1 MAVSTID
8 PNGLNVGQFGN
19 RNLII
24 NGDFSISQRSTSV
37 TGATSSGYA
46 TVDRWWHNASGGT
59 QNMSQQSLAVGQT
72 DLPSQFTK
80 FFRFAS
86 TSGNNNQGFAQKI
99 ENVELLSGTTVTVS
113 FYAKG
118 TNPGAGSVE
127 LAYLQYFGSGGS
139 ANVEAAP
146 YNITLTSSWQL
157 FKTTISLPS
166 VSGKTVGAGN
176 STYVYFRQGASD
188 TSTAAW
194 TMDVTGVQVEVSPTG
209 EATPFEH
216 RSYGD
221 ELQKCMRYYYQIGD
235 GTGFGSAQS
244 GSGGNAYLWAY
255 PFRHPV
261 PMRAAPTLSLIS
273 GGSTYFVGG
282 IGVTIGT
289 PTGDLGTVNTSTMAI
304 QSDGKTT
311 VAIHRLGINGFSF
324 TRGMGYGGTSGF
336 IHCDA
341 EL

>member
-166 VSGKTVGAGN
+166 VSGKTIGAGN

-216 RSYGD
+216 RSFGD
-221 ELQKCMRYYYQIGD
+221 QLQKCQRYFFKIEGATGDRCGIGGYVVGSTEARFDFILPVSMRAVP
-235 GTGFGSAQS
+235 TLS
-244 GSGGNAYLWAY
+244 GSGQAEFDASTDSAHFN
-255 PFRHPV
+255 V
-261 PMRAAPTLSLIS
+261 TDMVINAAPTGIITGLGLQIATSGMVAGD
-273 GGSTYFVGG
+273 GGSLRFTSA
-282 IGVTIGT
+282 GT
-289 PTGDLGTVNTSTMAI
+289 LTLS
-304 QSDGKTT
+304 
-311 VAIHRLGINGFSF
+311 
-324 TRGMGYGGTSGF
+324 
-336 IHCDA
+336 A

>member
-118 TNPGAGSVE
+118 TNPGAGSVK

-139 ANVEAAP
+139 AQAQAEA
-146 YNITLTSSWQL
+146 YSITLTSSWQL

-166 VSGKTVGAGN
+166 VSGKTIGAGN

-221 ELQKCMRYYYQIGD
+221 KFLKCQRYYNEFSYHD
-235 GTGFGSAQS
+235 GGGVGVKYMTANSTNVFSATVSYPEMRSSPTFTQLTAPLLVYCTQGTHALTSKVATIRVTKNGSSGVYRMYS
-244 GSGGNAYLWAY
+244 GSY
-255 PFRHPV
+255 
-261 PMRAAPTLSLIS
+261 SL
-273 GGSTYFVGG
+273 
-282 IGVTIGT
+282 
-289 PTGDLGTVNTSTMAI
+289 
-304 QSDGKTT
+304 
-311 VAIHRLGINGFSF
+311 
-324 TRGMGYGGTSGF
+324 
-336 IHCDA
+336 DA

>member
-19 RNLII
+19 RNMVI
-24 NGDFSISQRSTSV
+24 NGSMAVAQRGTSFTASTQV
-37 TGATSSGYA
+37 L
-46 TVDRWWHNASGGT
+46 DRWRLYNSGGT
-59 QNMSQQSLAVGQT
+59 YTLSQQTFAVGT
-72 DLPSQFTK
+72 SPETGLINYVRIVRANPSGIFY
-80 FFRFAS
+80 FAS
-86 TSGNNNQGFAQKI
+86 R
-99 ENVELLSGTTVTVS
+99 VEDVRRTDGATLVFS
-113 FYAKG
+113 FYAKASSAV
-118 TNPGAGSVE
+118 TVPCRISQE
-127 LAYLQYFGSGGS
+127 FGSGGS
-139 ANVEAAP
+139 SS
-146 YNITLTSSWQL
+146 YNPTPQNNNLTTSWKR
-157 FKTTISLPS
+157 FTMVFNMPSL
-166 VSGKTVGAGN
+166 SGKTVG
-176 STYVYFRQGASD
+176 TASRFEPVFD
-188 TSTAAW
+188 IPATTA
-194 TMDVTGVQVEVSPTG
+194 TIEITGVQVEVSPTG

>member
-86 TSGNNNQGFAQKI
+86 TSGNNHQGFAQKI

-118 TNPGAGSVE
+118 TNPGAGSVK

-139 ANVEAAP
+139 AQVEAEA
-146 YNITLTSSWQL
+146 YSITLTSSWQL
-157 FKTTISLPS
+157 FKATISLPS
-166 VSGKTVGAGN
+166 VSGKTIGAGN

-216 RSYGD
+216 ISFGD
-221 ELQKCMRYYYQIGD
+221 QLQKCQRYYETD
-235 GTGFGSAQS
+235 NPATPTSFGGNLAARSYHIAN
-244 GSGGNAYLWAY
+244 GSGN
-255 PFRHPV
+255 
-261 PMRAAPTLSLIS
+261 PMSRDGMTLPYKVTKRASPT
-273 GGSTYFVGG
+273 
-282 IGVTIGT
+282 VTSYSY
-289 PTGDLGTVNTSTMAI
+289 N
-304 QSDGKTT
+304 
-311 VAIHRLGINGFSF
+311 
-324 TRGMGYGGTSGF
+324 GTSGAVSYITGGGTDTNVQIRSSAESF
-336 IHCDA
+336 QLSSSTYRALNVWFAWAADA